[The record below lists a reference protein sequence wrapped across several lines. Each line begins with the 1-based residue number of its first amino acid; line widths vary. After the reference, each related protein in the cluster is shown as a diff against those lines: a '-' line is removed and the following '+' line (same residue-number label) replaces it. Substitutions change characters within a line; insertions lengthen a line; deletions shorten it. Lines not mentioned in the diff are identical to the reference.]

1 MPSHHIVRA
10 FDEELAY
17 LGNRIAAMG
26 GHAERMVDESV
37 AALVNGDVAL
47 AAKVVGDDAVLDA
60 LQREVD
66 DRVIVIIARRQ
77 PMAEDLREIIGT
89 IRIAAELERV
99 GDLAKSNGKR
109 VAAIAEARQPRQ
121 LFRGLEA
128 LSNLALTQLKDVLD
142 VYASRRVD
150 AISKIRDRDEEID
163 AVHTSLFRE
172 LLTYMMED
180 PRKITSCTHLLFCAK
195 NIERIGDHAT
205 NIAEIVFH
213 IATGSQL
220 PPERPKVDQSH
231 KVVVTSEGTEIV
243 G

>member
-1 MPSHHIVRA
+1 MPSQHIVRA
-10 FDEELAY
+10 FDEELA
-17 LGNRIAAMG
+17 LLANRIAAMG

-37 AALVNGDVAL
+37 TALVGGDAAL
-47 AAKVVGDDAVLDA
+47 AAKVIADDAVLDE

-66 DRVIVIIARRQ
+66 DRVIVMIARRQ

-99 GDLAKSNGKR
+99 GDLGKSNAKR
-109 VAAIAEARQPRQ
+109 VAAIAEARQPRP

-128 LSNLALTQLKDVLD
+128 LSTLALTQLKDVLD
-142 VYASRRVD
+142 VYASRHVD
-150 AISKIRDRDEEID
+150 AIAKIRDRDEEID
-163 AVHTSLFRE
+163 AVYTSLFRE

-180 PRKITSCTHLLFCAK
+180 PRNISACTHLLFCAK

-205 NIAEIVFH
+205 NIAETVFH

-220 PPERPKVDQSH
+220 PPERPKVDHSH
-231 KVVVTSEGTEIV
+231 KVVVTSEGAEIV
-243 G
+243 D